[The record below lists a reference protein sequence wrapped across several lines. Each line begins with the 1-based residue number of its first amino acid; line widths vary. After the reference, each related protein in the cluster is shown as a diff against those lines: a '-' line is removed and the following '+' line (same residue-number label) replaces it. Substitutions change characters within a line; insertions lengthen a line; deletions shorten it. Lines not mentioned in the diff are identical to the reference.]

1 MNEIRI
7 KRLCLEN
14 FKAHKHLDLLF
25 DGRNAV
31 IYGDNATGKTSIY
44 DALTWLLFGKDSAGN
59 GEKNME
65 VKPLDRDGN
74 VQNHDAL
81 TSVEAVL
88 LVNGQEISLRRT
100 YSEKWSTKRG
110 SSQATYDG
118 NTSDYYVD
126 GVPAK
131 KTVFQQSVADMVGG
145 EDTFRLLTS
154 VSRFANEIP
163 WQERRAVLY
172 SMAGIMDDRAI
183 MGTNAEFAPL
193 LEAMGRLSPDEL
205 KRKLAAEKSG
215 FSKNKDELP
224 ARISEC
230 ELTIADI
237 EGINFTDARMKLD
250 ALRAR
255 EEVLVQERSNLLN
268 GERYRTVSHDV
279 KEAMLERDT
288 LQRENQLHRERQ
300 LVGMPDILQL
310 DRTLTN
316 ARSTLT
322 NRQVSLEAERKY
334 IANMEKH
341 IEDFRTAWH
350 NISGEQ
356 FSGSGVCATCGQPLP
371 ADRMQKAREAFEES
385 KQKRLDGVVQESKM
399 AKESVELAKQRFI
412 SLQEDIKARET
423 EISQLEVQIR
433 NAKETRVEPTDLEG
447 YAEKHEDLSKKIE
460 NLRVELMNLQT
471 VAKESAGRIDDE
483 LCDIRTE
490 NDACQKIL
498 AKEEL
503 LQRSRE
509 RVQSLRDE
517 AKKVQ
522 EALDRVEGLLYLLEE
537 YSRYKASFVEDSV
550 NSMFR
555 LARFRMFREQANGG
569 VEDRCDVTYNGVPYL
584 NVNDGMKINLGIDII
599 NTISNA
605 YGVRVPLFV
614 DNAESVTALEHCN
627 SQRIRLVVSGFDKE
641 LRMVYET

>member
-1 MNEIRI
+1 
-7 KRLCLEN
+7 
-14 FKAHKHLDLLF
+14 
-25 DGRNAV
+25 
-31 IYGDNATGKTSIY
+31 
-44 DALTWLLFGKDSAGN
+44 
-59 GEKNME
+59 
-65 VKPLDRDGN
+65 
-74 VQNHDAL
+74 
-81 TSVEAVL
+81 
-88 LVNGQEISLRRT
+88 
-100 YSEKWSTKRG
+100 
-110 SSQATYDG
+110 
-118 NTSDYYVD
+118 
-126 GVPAK
+126 
-131 KTVFQQSVADMVGG
+131 
-145 EDTFRLLTS
+145 
-154 VSRFANEIP
+154 
-163 WQERRAVLY
+163 
-172 SMAGIMDDRAI
+172 
-183 MGTNAEFAPL
+183 
-193 LEAMGRLSPDEL
+193 
-205 KRKLAAEKSG
+205 
-215 FSKNKDELP
+215 
-224 ARISEC
+224 
-230 ELTIADI
+230 
-237 EGINFTDARMKLD
+237 
-250 ALRAR
+250 
-255 EEVLVQERSNLLN
+255 
-268 GERYRTVSHDV
+268 
-279 KEAMLERDT
+279 
-288 LQRENQLHRERQ
+288 
-300 LVGMPDILQL
+300 
-310 DRTLTN
+310 
-316 ARSTLT
+316 
-322 NRQVSLEAERKY
+322 
-334 IANMEKH
+334 
-341 IEDFRTAWH
+341 
-350 NISGEQ
+350 
-356 FSGSGVCATCGQPLP
+356 
-371 ADRMQKAREAFEES
+371 MQKAREAFEES